1 VEFAVNPC
9 VQTFFDPSTATATH
23 VVHDGPGSSAAII
36 DSVLD
41 FDIRSGRTSRASAD
55 QVARFVADQRLQV
68 AWHLE
73 THVHADHLSAA
84 PYLQSLLGGRIGI
97 GARVVEIQQCFGK
110 MFNFGL
116 DGSDAAF
123 DRLFEDGDVFSI
135 GTMQARVM
143 AAPGHT
149 PADVAYVI
157 GDAAFVGDTLFAP
170 DLGSARADFPG
181 GCARELYRSAQK
193 ILALPPETR
202 LFLCHDYPPE
212 GRGPRWETTVAEER
226 AQNKHLR
233 DGIDEEAFVQM
244 RTARDATLSLPA
256 LMLPS
261 VQVNMRAG
269 QLPPKDSNGIAYI
282 RIPIDTV

>member
-1 VEFAVNPC
+1 MTPLVE
-9 VQTFFDPSTATATH
+9 TFFDPATATATH
-23 VVHDGPGSSAAII
+23 VVHGGPGTAAAII

-41 FDIRSGRTSRASAD
+41 FDLKSGRTSRSSAD
-55 QVARFVADQRLQV
+55 TVARFVREQSLQIE
-68 AWHLE
+68 WHLE

-116 DGSDAAF
+116 DGAATSF
-123 DRLFEDGDVFSI
+123 DRLFEDGDSFAI
-135 GTMQARVM
+135 GAIPARVM
-143 AAPGHT
+143 AVPGHT
-149 PADVAYVI
+149 PADIAYLV
-157 GDAAFVGDTLFAP
+157 GDAAFIGDTLFAP

-181 GCARELYRSAQK
+181 GCARELYRSARK

-226 AQNKHLR
+226 AQNKHLK
-233 DGIDEEAFVQM
+233 DGVDEEAFVQM
-244 RTARDATLSLPA
+244 RTTRDATLSLPA

-269 QLPPKDSNGIAYI
+269 RLPPKDSNGIAYI